1 MTSTANGNSTGLN
14 ISPERSVI
22 TIINLYGIHNLMKER
37 FTAYAALLIYPPAV
51 PSMHYEAVPI
61 HITALTIDGAGEF
74 LIDAVS
80 TMGAYH
86 PAIPIQRVC
95 MSKHEAALYATRLN
109 MEHRLVKNT
118 ICLYHGKKPFDP
130 ERVEQLVTPVPYSN
144 QNLYELA
151 LDEDTLYGW
160 CGLEKPDFPAE
171 YQVMLIT
178 NQNQNLASHAL
189 HIVQTNLNDQS
200 QVMFSRILSSAEET
214 DLLDALVLFNRR

>member
-1 MTSTANGNSTGLN
+1 M
-14 ISPERSVI
+14 
-22 TIINLYGIHNLMKER
+22 INLYGIHNLMKER
-37 FTAYAALLIYPPAV
+37 FTAYAALLMYPPAV

-61 HITALTIDGAGEF
+61 HITALTIDGASEF

-80 TMGAYH
+80 TIGAYH

-109 MEHRLVKNT
+109 MEHHLVKNT
-118 ICLYHGKKPFDP
+118 ICLYHGKKPFDL

-160 CGLEKPDFPAE
+160 CGLDKPDFPAE

>member
-1 MTSTANGNSTGLN
+1 M
-14 ISPERSVI
+14 
-22 TIINLYGIHNLMKER
+22 INLYGIHNMMKER
-37 FTAYAALLIYPPAV
+37 FTAYAALLIYPQAGS
-51 PSMHYEAVPI
+51 SMRYEAVPI

-80 TMGAYH
+80 TMGTYH
-86 PAIPIQRVC
+86 PAVPIQRVC
-95 MSKHEAALYATRLN
+95 MSKHGAALYATRLN
-109 MEHRLVKNT
+109 MEHHLVKNT
-118 ICLYHGKKPFDP
+118 ICLYHGKKPFDL

-160 CGLEKPDFPAE
+160 CGLDKPDFPAE
-171 YQVMLIT
+171 YQVMLIAD
-178 NQNQNLASHAL
+178 QNQKLVSHAL

>member
-1 MTSTANGNSTGLN
+1 M
-14 ISPERSVI
+14 
-22 TIINLYGIHNLMKER
+22 INLYGIHNMMKER
-37 FTAYAALLIYPPAV
+37 FTAYAALLIYPQAGS
-51 PSMHYEAVPI
+51 SMRYEAVPI

-80 TMGAYH
+80 TMGTYH

-95 MSKHEAALYATRLN
+95 MSKHGAALCATRLN
-109 MEHRLVKNT
+109 MEHHLVKNT
-118 ICLYHGKKPFDP
+118 ICLYHGKKPFDL
-130 ERVEQLVTPVPYSN
+130 ERVEQLVTPVPYNN

-160 CGLEKPDFPAE
+160 CGLDKPDFPAE

-178 NQNQNLASHAL
+178 NQNQKLASHAL

>member
-200 QVMFSRILSSAEET
+200 QVMFSLILSSAEET

>member
-1 MTSTANGNSTGLN
+1 M
-14 ISPERSVI
+14 
-22 TIINLYGIHNLMKER
+22 INLYGIHNLMKER
-37 FTAYAALLIYPPAV
+37 FTAYAALLIYPTAV
-51 PSMHYEAVPI
+51 PSMRYEAVPI
-61 HITALTIDGAGEF
+61 HITALTINGAGEF

-80 TMGAYH
+80 TMGTYH
-86 PAIPIQRVC
+86 PAIPIQQVC
-95 MSKHEAALYATRLN
+95 MSKHEAALCATRLN
-109 MEHRLVKNT
+109 MEHHLVKNT
-118 ICLYHGKKPFDP
+118 ICLYHGKKPFDL
-130 ERVEQLVTPVPYSN
+130 ERVEQLVTPVPYNN

-160 CGLEKPDFPAE
+160 CGLDKPDFPAE

>member
-1 MTSTANGNSTGLN
+1 M
-14 ISPERSVI
+14 
-22 TIINLYGIHNLMKER
+22 INLYGIHNLMKER
-37 FTAYAALLIYPPAV
+37 FTAYAALLMYPPAV

-80 TMGAYH
+80 TMGTYH
-86 PAIPIQRVC
+86 PAVPIQRVC
-95 MSKHEAALYATRLN
+95 MSKHGAALYATRLN
-109 MEHRLVKNT
+109 MEHHLVKNT
-118 ICLYHGKKPFDP
+118 ICLYHGKKPFDL

-160 CGLEKPDFPAE
+160 CGLDKPDFPAE

-178 NQNQNLASHAL
+178 DQNQKPASHAL